1 MADFY
6 QSEVS
11 RLVLS
16 FLVEENLVNS
26 ANTFQAESI
35 HLSEVGI
42 VSIPYY
48 KLINFKEIRVHAY
61 YGFSI
66 LELLNI

>member
-48 KLINFKEIRVHAY
+48 KLINFKEKKESTLIMD
-61 YGFSI
+61 FSI
-66 LELLNI
+66 LL

>member
-48 KLINFKEIRVHAY
+48 KLINLKK
-61 YGFSI
+61 
-66 LELLNI
+66 

>member
-48 KLINFKEIRVHAY
+48 KLINFKEKKESTLIVD
-61 YGFSI
+61 FSI
-66 LELLNI
+66 WL

>member
-48 KLINFKEIRVHAY
+48 NLINFKEKKESTLIMD
-61 YGFSI
+61 FSI
-66 LELLNI
+66 LL